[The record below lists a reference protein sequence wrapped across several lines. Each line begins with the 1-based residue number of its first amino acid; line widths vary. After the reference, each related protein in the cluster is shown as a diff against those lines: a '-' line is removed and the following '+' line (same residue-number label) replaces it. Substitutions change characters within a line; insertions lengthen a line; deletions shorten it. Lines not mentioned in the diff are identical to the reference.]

1 MNTPNLSQEPANPQ
15 DTPAS
20 LGTLLARARM
30 ARGLEPQEVA
40 IRLGL
45 NPQII
50 RSLEEGNA
58 HQVDAPV
65 FVRGYL
71 LRYARFLGLPEQEIL
86 ERYKHLGI
94 SEQPPLHLAPAAKSR
109 TRSGTVIRWFAY
121 VLVLG
126 LVIGWLVWLGFEQVN
141 APGTPAIPA
150 APEPSAE
157 RAAPAVPPPAVES
170 ASSAP
175 AKRDG
180 DNPLA
185 TAPVTGSAPPTASPA
200 QPQGG
205 EGEQA
210 SGRQTVTIPPAP
222 ATPAVSSTETQA
234 ATNTTSVTPTPAL
247 LPGHA
252 ELVLEFKGDCW
263 VSVKDAKGQRLA
275 YGTVKADTVNTLS
288 GFPPFHIV
296 LGNSSVVTIK
306 LNGQTIDPAT
316 YIKRGGPSQFVL
328 PKPGN

>member
-1 MNTPNLSQEPANPQ
+1 MNTPNLSQESASPQ
-15 DTPAS
+15 NTPAS

-50 RSLEEGNA
+50 RSLEEGSA

-94 SEQPPLHLAPAAKSR
+94 SEQPPLQLAPAAKSR
-109 TRSGTVIRWFAY
+109 TRSGTVIRWFSY

-126 LVIGWLVWLGFEQVN
+126 VIGWLIWLGFEQVN
-141 APGTPAIPA
+141 MPTGTPAIPA
-150 APEPSAE
+150 APEPSAN
-157 RAAPAVPPPAVES
+157 RAAPSVPSPAVER
-170 ASSAP
+170 AGSAP

-185 TAPVTGSAPPTASPA
+185 TAPVTGFAPPAAPPA
-200 QPQGG
+200 QPQGS

-210 SGRQTVTIPPAP
+210 SGRQTVTVPPAP
-222 ATPAVSSTETQA
+222 APPVVSSTETQA
-234 ATNTTSVTPTPAL
+234 ATNTTPVTPTPAL
-247 LPGHA
+247 PPGQA

-275 YGTVKADTVNTLS
+275 YGTVKAATVNTLS

-296 LGNSSVVTIK
+296 LGNSNVVTIK
-306 LNGQTIDPAT
+306 LNGQTIEPAT
-316 YIKRGGPSQFVL
+316 YVKRGGPSQFVL